1 MKLKNR
7 GIKNITVILVVC
19 ALAFFFAGC
28 NDGGTPTGKSPFVGG
43 IVGLEMKFVEGEPP
57 AEVYDNSTTP
67 FQVNVRVENKG
78 EFLAKKENVK
88 ISVLGIDPKEFY
100 NPILVR
106 LPDQDIGPTY
116 LDSSGKQVAGE
127 IVYVVFPGFNFSGIV
142 AGRETRT
149 IRAESCYQYQTSGQ
163 ASLCIRKDPQATAET
178 VCKVNEIKTTYSS
191 GSPVQIENVQEE
203 ASGSD
208 SIRFS
213 FDVAHKG
220 TGAITVLNSGCS
232 NKVSDKDRI
241 WIEVA
246 LGEYTPMISCT
257 GITGGTA
264 NTGYARL
271 DSTGKTNI
279 RCKVITTEAASDF
292 EKTVSIKASFEYK
305 EHIDQTLTIKPLR

>member
-1 MKLKNR
+1 MKLKNTA
-7 GIKNITVILVVC
+7 IKNMAIVLVVC

-28 NDGGTPTGKSPFVGG
+28 NDTKSTGKSPFVGG
-43 IVGLEMKFVEGEPP
+43 TVGLEMKFVEGEPP

-88 ISVLGIDPKEFY
+88 LSISGIDPNEFY
-100 NPILVR
+100 TPIFVR
-106 LPDQDIGPTY
+106 LPDQDIEPAY
-116 LDSSGKQVAGE
+116 LDSSGKQVAGG

-163 ASLCIRKDPQATAET
+163 ASVCIRKDPQATAET
-178 VCKVNEIKTTYSS
+178 VCKVNEAKTTYSS
-191 GSPVQIENVQEE
+191 GSPVQIETIQEE
-203 ASGSD
+203 AAGSD
-208 SIRFS
+208 SIRFF
-213 FDVAHKG
+213 FDVVHKG
-220 TGAITVLNSGCS
+220 TGAITVLGSGCS

-241 WIEVA
+241 WIEVT
-246 LGEYTPMISCT
+246 LGEYTPKISCT

-271 DSTGKTNI
+271 DSAGKANV
-279 RCKVITTEAASDF
+279 RCKVLTSEAASDF

-305 EHIDQTLTIKPLR
+305 EHVDQTLTIKPLK